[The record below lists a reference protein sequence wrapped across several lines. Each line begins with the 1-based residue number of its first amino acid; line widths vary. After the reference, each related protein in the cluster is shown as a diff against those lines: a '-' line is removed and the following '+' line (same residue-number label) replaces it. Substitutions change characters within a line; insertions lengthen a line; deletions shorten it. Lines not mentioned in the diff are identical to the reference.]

1 MERFQ
6 IKEFFVGTCSHVL
19 VRSKIDIKKLSGLPG
34 LCFCHKFSLSF
45 LIRPPSEISILFKE
59 MKRKEIFHTILAII
73 FWPLPV
79 FQNFFDLPQVKW
91 DLTSRYLA

>member
-19 VRSKIDIKKLSGLPG
+19 VAKIDIKKLSGLAG
-34 LCFCHKFSLSF
+34 LCFCHKVSLFF
-45 LIRPPSEISILFKE
+45 LIRPPSEISILIKE
-59 MKRKEIFHTILAII
+59 MKRKVIFHTILAII
-73 FWPLPV
+73 FWPFPV

-91 DLTSRYLA
+91 DLTSRYLV